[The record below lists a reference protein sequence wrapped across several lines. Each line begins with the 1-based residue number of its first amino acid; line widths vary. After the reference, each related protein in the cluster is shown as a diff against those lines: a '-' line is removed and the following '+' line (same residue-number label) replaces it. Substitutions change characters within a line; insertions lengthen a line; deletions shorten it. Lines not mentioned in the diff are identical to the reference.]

1 MIPSGARKATGL
13 MPKSVCPATR
23 LGTDVNAQNLKRPPS
38 SPVRGENSQTSETRQ
53 LFWTHCIMGHVHR
66 QTLGFTSGTP
76 DCSVDYA
83 WSTGFT
89 DPFIVID
96 LPT

>member
-13 MPKSVCPATR
+13 MPKLVCFATQ
-23 LGTDVNAQNLKRPPS
+23 LGTNVNAQNLKRPPS
-38 SPVRGENSQTSETRQ
+38 SPLRGENSQTSETRQ
-53 LFWTHCIMGHVHR
+53 LSWTHGIVMFIGILWGSLQAHR
-66 QTLGFTSGTP
+66 TVPLH
-76 DCSVDYA
+76 YA